1 MGDIGLV
8 PLGWI
13 KGEVDLALERACES
27 FSKFREELV
36 DLAPIADCQT
46 HLHQATGAIQI
57 VGLDGLACFSQEV
70 EHTLD
75 ALAARRIKP
84 VPLVLGLID
93 RGFLALRQFLDD
105 LVKGRPYVPLNLL
118 SLYQEL
124 QHARGIGATSAID
137 LFFPDLNVQLPTT
150 RSAQV
155 LPGQLP
161 AFLQSQRGRFQRG
174 LLEALRKPDAANG
187 KTVMQQTLLAVE
199 QVRSTSPDRALWW
212 VAAGFIEALA
222 QNEIPFDVE
231 AKQVMSR
238 IDLQLRSL
246 AHGSVSDDS
255 ERLLRGMLYRLAL
268 VPSLPGRVAQVR
280 ETYHLDDYLADTTM
294 VGVLELD
301 DERLRELVRGLEAQL
316 A

>member
-13 KGEVDLALERACES
+13 KGEVDLALEHACES
-27 FSKFREELV
+27 FARFREELV

-84 VPLVLGLID
+84 VPSVLGLID

-124 QHARGIGATSAID
+124 QYARGIATTSAID
-137 LFFPDLNVQLPTT
+137 LFFPDLNVQLPT
-150 RSAQV
+150 
-155 LPGQLP
+155 
-161 AFLQSQRGRFQRG
+161 
-174 LLEALRKPDAANG
+174 
-187 KTVMQQTLLAVE
+187 
-199 QVRSTSPDRALWW
+199 
-212 VAAGFIEALA
+212 
-222 QNEIPFDVE
+222 
-231 AKQVMSR
+231 
-238 IDLQLRSL
+238 
-246 AHGSVSDDS
+246 
-255 ERLLRGMLYRLAL
+255 
-268 VPSLPGRVAQVR
+268 
-280 ETYHLDDYLADTTM
+280 
-294 VGVLELD
+294 
-301 DERLRELVRGLEAQL
+301 
-316 A
+316 